1 MALHRCAQCGHL
13 AEVPNEQIGQKLNC
27 IRCGQPGMAH
37 DTVMFVGKL
46 LERYFASR
54 REIEALREAT
64 RESSEGDSPEETA
77 PAAGTDSDDGNSRAL
92 TTPEQHAPLERW
104 LSGRRIQARF
114 DHEAVDTTGFFDEAA
129 ELLAVD
135 PVLGGDLLGRV
146 RWAYR
151 KDVPFLNIRLSEMSQ
166 KEAQAY
172 NSLCQKLYGYSFFS
186 KYAYLRNDKVIRLTL
201 QQAPTIRRFFDGG
214 WLEWLA
220 FMTLMRR
227 ARQRGK
233 GFSCARNAQIVFDN
247 EDLHELDVVMLVNG
261 QTQPICIECK
271 TGEFRADIPKMVR
284 LRQRLGLDRRHFI
297 VCATELDPQQALGM
311 TAMYELN
318 FVTPEHLGELLE
330 SLL

>member
-1 MALHRCAQCGHL
+1 M
-13 AEVPNEQIGQKLNC
+13 
-27 IRCGQPGMAH
+27 
-37 DTVMFVGKL
+37 
-46 LERYFASR
+46 
-54 REIEALREAT
+54 
-64 RESSEGDSPEETA
+64 
-77 PAAGTDSDDGNSRAL
+77 
-92 TTPEQHAPLERW
+92 
-104 LSGRRIQARF
+104 
-114 DHEAVDTTGFFDEAA
+114 DTTGFFDEAA

-135 PVLGGDLLGRV
+135 PALGGELLGRV

-166 KEAQAY
+166 KEGQAY
-172 NSLCQKLYGYSFFS
+172 NSLCQKLYGHSFFS

-220 FMTLMRR
+220 FMTLLRR

-233 GFSCARNAQIVFDN
+233 SFSCARNVQIVFDN

-261 QTQPICIECK
+261 QSQPICIECK
-271 TGEFRADIPKMVR
+271 SGEFRADIPKMVR
-284 LRQRLGLDRRHFI
+284 LRQRIGLDRRHFI
-297 VCATELDPQQALGM
+297 VCATELDPQQAAGM
-311 TAMYELN
+311 TAMYDLS